1 MPGKYSHSVVL
12 ATYSSRR
19 ISSDVTEPHRNRS
32 RADVPQQAERSTH
45 VSASKAANQPLRSRE
60 QPVDRSTVRA
70 STSSPHR
77 PRSTQKGQCIY
88 SHASDVT
95 RNHAAIHGQQTENN
109 KHNPVPPA
117 FQSHTKAKPIKQP
130 QTRENHLTDPY
141 EGYMQRMSRVD
152 IRPAERLQ
160 WTNSQAA
167 TEHKTNTDRWQ
178 VERLAAATERQRRE
192 PPLRGTQPSRPVSN
206 VVPSRLFSVQQFLDM
221 SPRID
226 RPLMSSPS
234 PTHLQQS
241 TPSPR
246 HRKSS
251 TSFIDSSD
259 DEESSPSDWI
269 SRGNPYRPATQSAP
283 EGNIDRT
290 RPTTP
295 AKAKPVQKADVT
307 KDLPSI
313 PSAEST
319 LDEERRQSRGSS
331 HNSPERRHARQGSAD
346 LEENNI
352 GLPLQRYSPL
362 RQSPSLQ
369 FVYSSHVS
377 IEPNTGDDDELE
389 SSPGVK
395 SPESP
400 DKLHKSPSM
409 TDGVDTDSNGSG
421 SRETVQARRR
431 YYRSMG
437 HEIPSTSTWL
447 QLAPRNSSSGR
458 SSLED
463 LSRISPTTSDA
474 SVATKSRRPG
484 ISSSSSYSERN
495 PRTPT
500 SPVSPIR
507 SESAPPRLSEDQGR
521 NILTD
526 MHRLSNRP
534 VNPMPNF
541 GIPSVA
547 RSPKISPPCSPI
559 KPHPPLSP
567 SKLKQARSSRF
578 KQHTPSPPL
587 PCITEAISETAPADP
602 DTYKLPEPSPLSSIG
617 SSKEN
622 LSDSSNDLEKGE
634 HEVPVAVELDA
645 TETEI
650 RSPKQSDTDTVSI
663 LPQTGLDACS
673 PTSPSEVSPIAGRIH
688 PAFLHID
695 ESSGSDSSDQEEDEI
710 ACPPDIRRY
719 RYFQMPTVGTM
730 MDLDEEPT
738 TRPSSSSSSTEA
750 ATPPSVPFR
759 RPVASSLA
767 RYKPETRRA
776 NDNDDRMQS
785 LMSSLHSGP
794 QITPSQ
800 VVRRKTA
807 VERLE
812 EMIRQTEA
820 EAAER
825 KRKKGVMGLVRLLAR

>member
-19 ISSDVTEPHRNRS
+19 TSSDVTDPHRNRS
-32 RADVPQQAERSTH
+32 RADVPQQADRSTH

-60 QPVDRSTVRA
+60 QHADRSTVRA

-77 PRSTQKGQCIY
+77 PRSSQKGQCIY

-95 RNHAAIHGQQTENN
+95 RNHAAVHSQQTDNY
-109 KHNPVPPA
+109 KHNPAPPA
-117 FQSHTKAKPIKQP
+117 FQSPTKAKPIKQP
-130 QTRENHLTDPY
+130 QTRENPLNDPY

-152 IRPAERLQ
+152 IRPAERLR
-160 WTNSQAA
+160 WSNSQAA
-167 TEHKTNTDRWQ
+167 TEHKTNIDKWQ
-178 VERLAAATERQRRE
+178 AERQRRE

-206 VVPSRLFSVQQFLDM
+206 IIPSRLFSVQQFLDM

-269 SRGNPYRPATQSAP
+269 SRGRPSRPITQSAP

-290 RPTTP
+290 RLASP
-295 AKAKPVQKADVT
+295 AKAKPSQKADLA

-313 PSAEST
+313 PSEEST
-319 LDEERRQSRGSS
+319 LDKEHRRSRGSS
-331 HNSPERRHARQGSAD
+331 HNSTERRHARQDSAD
-346 LEENNI
+346 LQENNI
-352 GLPLQRYSPL
+352 ALPLQRYSPL

-369 FVYSSHVS
+369 FVYSNHVS
-377 IEPNTGDDDELE
+377 IEPSTGDDDELE
-389 SSPGVK
+389 SSPSVK

-400 DKLHKSPSM
+400 DKLHESPSM
-409 TDGVDTDSNGSG
+409 TDGVDTDLNQSG
-421 SRETVQARRR
+421 SRGTVEARRR

-437 HEIPSTSTWL
+437 HEVPSTSTWL
-447 QLAPRNSSSGR
+447 RLAPTNSSSSR

-463 LSRISPTTSDA
+463 LSRISPTISHA
-474 SVATKSRRPG
+474 NVATKSRRPR
-484 ISSSSSYSERN
+484 ISSSISYSERN

-547 RSPKISPPCSPI
+547 RSPKITPPSSPI
-559 KPHPPLSP
+559 KPHPALSP

-602 DTYKLPEPSPLSSIG
+602 DTYKFPEPSPLSSIG

-622 LSDSSNDLEKGE
+622 LSDNSKDLEKAE
-634 HEVPVAVELDA
+634 HEVPAAVELDA

-650 RSPKQSDTDTVSI
+650 RWSKQSDTDTVSI
-663 LPQTGLDACS
+663 LPHTPLDACS
-673 PTSPSEVSPIAGRIH
+673 PTSPSQVSPIAGLIH
-688 PAFLHID
+688 PAFLHIN
-695 ESSGSDSSDQEEDEI
+695 ESSGSDLSDQEEDEI

-719 RYFQMPTVGTM
+719 RYFQMPNIGTM
-730 MDLDEEPT
+730 TDLDEEPT
-738 TRPSSSSSSTEA
+738 TRPWSSSSSTEA
-750 ATPPSVPFR
+750 ATPPTVPFH
-759 RPVASSLA
+759 RPVPSSLA
-767 RYKPETRRA
+767 SDKSETRRA
-776 NDNDDRMQS
+776 NDSDDRMQS

-794 QITPSQ
+794 QITQSQ